1 MYIQTWLG
9 TDTTRM
15 KLSDKLKKQ
24 IKNQS
29 TKSQE
34 SYAGLM
40 TDLRV
45 KYKPYSN
52 TGLKAMEMLYDI
64 ASGAEAD
71 TLDGL
76 KTRLVRL
83 DQLREYL
90 LKTSLEPREQ
100 KKVFAA
106 YTKVQS
112 AVRNHKDQYDKKF
125 AGISK
130 LLDGASSNIVNALDS
145 AFDEFP
151 LFKAMLNT
159 GTFAARKIKEQRQKR
174 AQTLRSRNDV
184 LRKDS
189 EQMYARELEKENDVK
204 PGKGKGGSKGG
215 KNFFT
220 RPTPKMS
227 GVEYVHD
234 NTAQAYT
241 AESGGAGMEYMQDM
255 AQNIAAIKDV
265 VTTEL
270 LHELRELNK
279 YNSWQKTQTK
289 DRKLDDLEATRE
301 ASRNN
306 PLKLVRERT
315 TNGQGVANGES
326 ANSGGGIVDTALD
339 MLGMGAAAK
348 GAGKL
353 GRSVFKGAGKAV
365 KGVGGLLKGAGALAA
380 GGLAGKALGG
390 VAKMG
395 GKSLLKKIPL
405 IGLGAGGIFALQRAL
420 SGDFKGAGLE
430 LASGAAGTLPGL
442 GTAASVGIDAA
453 LAAKDAGLFDGAA
466 EQPGAT
472 NVAATAAPAGAQN
485 QRASL
490 VPLASLTRNMDIKDV
505 LGADGKGLGLLFPL
519 KSLDAITAIATGG
532 ASGGTPGG
540 TQTRPGGIQRDSAPG
555 QAREQLDTARRAR
568 KSVERR
574 FDNKIRQAASKG
586 DTQEVARLQA
596 QKGASLSGMDSNRIA
611 PLEKKAAASAT
622 GKMLGKS
629 APAPEAYSGEL
640 GGISKKYESGSLGAG
655 AVSSGRGDPG
665 GASYG
670 TYQLASKTGT
680 LQKFLSSSGYG
691 EQFAG
696 MDPGSAEFNSK
707 WKEVAKSDPSFG
719 KSQHEFIKKTH
730 YDPAIKKAAELGYNV
745 NDPRVQEAVWSG
757 SVQHGGINK
766 ILSRAAGSEGFS
778 NMSAEDQVKSFYE
791 TRSQYTDS
799 LSGVSHAAGRGRY
812 DREMKDVLNMKMPE
826 TKGDVIAPE
835 AIKPT
840 APIVQASAA
849 GAKPTAPIIPVSQ
862 NQSGGVQGVDY
873 AVDPDTGEKFYYDSD
888 MKQSM
893 QQERSL
899 LQENNP
905 QMTPNQQTVA
915 EGSKSTAL
923 AMATPQTPAIM
934 PVAGPGP
941 TINMSSSSDGQ
952 TNTDT
957 GTDSRRKS
965 YVEAVN
971 A

>member
-1 MYIQTWLG
+1 
-9 TDTTRM
+9 M

-125 AGISK
+125 ADISK

-204 PGKGKGGSKGG
+204 PGKGKGRSKGG

-241 AESGGAGMEYMQDM
+241 TQASGAGMEYMQDM
-255 AQNIAAIKDV
+255 AQNIAAMKDV

-270 LHELRELNK
+270 LNELRELNK

-289 DRKLDDLEATRE
+289 DRRLDDLEATRE

-306 PLKLVRERT
+306 PLKLMRDKSSQGGQT
-315 TNGQGVANGES
+315 TQGDASNQS
-326 ANSGGGIVDTALD
+326 SGGIVDTALD
-339 MLGMGAAAK
+339 MLGIGAAAK

-353 GRSVFKGAGKAV
+353 ARGVFKGAGKAV
-365 KGVGGLLKGAGALAA
+365 SGIGSILKGGI
-380 GGLAGKALGG
+380 AGKALGG

-405 IGLGAGGIFALQRAL
+405 LGLGAGGIFAIQRAL
-420 SGDFKGAGLE
+420 SGDLKGAGLE
-430 LASGAAGTLPGL
+430 LASGAASTLPGL
-442 GTAASVGIDAA
+442 GTAASVGIDAT
-453 LAAKDAGLFDGAA
+453 LAAKDAGMFDG
-466 EQPGAT
+466 P
-472 NVAATAAPAGAQN
+472 TAGTSTTGPAGAQN

-490 VPLASLTRNMDIKDV
+490 VPLASLTRNMDIKDI

-519 KSLDAITAIATGG
+519 KSLDAITAIATGDTS
-532 ASGGTPGG
+532 AG
-540 TQTRPGGIQRDSAPG
+540 TQTRPGGIQRDSSPG
-555 QAREQLDTARRAR
+555 QAREKLDTARRAR

-574 FDNKIRQAASKG
+574 FDSKIRQAASRG
-586 DTQEVARLQA
+586 DTQEVARLQT
-596 QKGASLSGMDSNRIA
+596 QKGESLSNMDSNRIA
-611 PLEKKAAASAT
+611 PLEKKAASSAT

-629 APAPEAYSGEL
+629 SPAPEAYSGEL

-680 LQKFLSSSGYG
+680 LKKFLSSSGYG
-691 EQFAG
+691 DQFSG
-696 MDPGSAEFNSK
+696 MSPGSAEFNAK
-707 WKEVAKSDPSFG
+707 WKEIANSDPNFG
-719 KSQHEFIKKTH
+719 KAQHEFIKQTH
-730 YDPAIKKAAELGYNV
+730 YDPAIKKAAELGYDV

-766 ILSRAAGSEGFS
+766 ILSRAAGSDGFS

-799 LSGVSHAAGRGRY
+799 LSGVSPAAGRGRY
-812 DREMKDVLNMKMPE
+812 NKEMQDVLNMKMPE

-835 AIKPT
+835 SIKPT

-923 AMATPQTPAIM
+923 AMAAPQTPAIM